1 MSELTDEG
9 ASRAPAIRVSREITY
24 GNIMN
29 ALVIAATVLVFVVRQ
44 DGRNDVQDVQLA
56 DLQQRFDRDI
66 GDVRAALTRI
76 ETKLDQKA
84 DKR

>member
-1 MSELTDEG
+1 MSDITDG
-9 ASRAPAIRVSREITY
+9 TASRVPAIRVSREITY
-24 GNIMN
+24 GNILN

-44 DGRNDVQDVQLA
+44 DGRNDVQDVQVA

-66 GDVRAALTRI
+66 GDVRAALARI

-84 DKR
+84 DKK